1 MSRLGSFIEGVD
13 RADVA
18 EKVDQGIGSSPFTRW
33 LKSKLTI
40 DSDHSQDGRCVFAE
54 LPGLLQHLDPQHK
67 VQMLRDNQRKSNFF
81 PGEWMIGCRIDLRMS
96 TV

>member
-18 EKVDQGIGSSPFTRW
+18 ERVDQGIGSSPFTRW

-40 DSDHSQDGRCVFAE
+40 DSDHSQDGRCVHAE
-54 LPGLLQHLDPQHK
+54 LPRLLQHLDPQHK
-67 VQMLRDNQRKSNFF
+67 VQQSFRTVRICLGIIKGNPTFF
-81 PGEWMIGCRIDLRMS
+81 QANR
-96 TV
+96 